1 MSFLDSSN
9 SEYLSARITQKGRN
23 SIAKGEFNINYFQI
37 GDSEF
42 DYNLLFTGLT
52 GQTNHQMVLAPVDKE
67 CGVKYPYKLDTA
79 TDVTYGI
86 PIENASV
93 EIIRN
98 VMGPAGFVSE
108 YNEYDAESCTG
119 STIECVTES
128 INISQIDGNNV
139 ITVPSGQAFQNS
151 EYITLVFGEFNGLD
165 ESHPVITGHTNSL
178 IYKII
183 NISGNT
189 ITLDRATPNLSTI
202 GGNVQIVGNKCEI
215 EFPLESEVSP
225 VCSPSPVDLLGQHN
239 PWTLNVVWDEKPIG
253 ADVPQT
259 FTNPS
264 TPTDENLSGYT
275 SNTHISSKEFF
286 GYNSTG
292 QTFQNFTG
300 GTITGFSSTN
310 VSTGFKNSFNE
321 LVEVLP
327 EEQRCIAIIHYSE
340 LGDLINDP
348 ERFFKYDDYI
358 SHKTGTTGNDISLAD
373 DRDGDPI
380 SDTEYFEIYI
390 PFISYHRNPTGSTTN
405 GALFTMDTTD
415 YYVRT
420 ITGIIESRFEL
431 LFRYLLD
438 ESGNRVGKVFPTKKV
453 VIFDDQELV
462 AILDYRSNRRYT
474 LGAPKVGFTPTSI
487 NDALISGTTS
497 QTFWVTYVFD
507 NGNGSLFNALPCN
520 YFTKIEVNFDLDTC
534 NISNPS
540 NLTLRFSGDTFQHMN
555 YSATPSNVDIFK
567 TGFMAKRFKV
577 LIQETTESSNKYPT
591 MGGWSEVDCTSRVGG
606 DGINY
611 IHPSGLT
618 SNIVVITKQDLYGST
633 DGDIDDAPLF
643 DLESHLSGYGNN
655 YIGDATVDDW
665 GVTAPQFGDE
675 QPFPGSIRLVRA
687 TDIEE
692 MNFLINLP
700 CNQFDQTQNPTY
712 VSGNKYIT
720 EVTLLNVNKEPL
732 VVAKTS
738 VPIKRSGTQV
748 FAVKLDF

>member
-1 MSFLDSSN
+1 MSFLNSSN

-23 SIAKGEFNINYFQI
+23 SIAKGEFIINYFQI

-42 DYNLLFTGLT
+42 DYNLAFSGLT
-52 GQTNHQMVLAPVDKE
+52 GQTNHQMVLSPVDKE

-79 TDVTYGI
+79 TNVTYGI
-86 PIENASV
+86 PIENSTI
-93 EIIRN
+93 ETIRN

-108 YNEYDAESCTG
+108 YNPYDSVECTG
-119 STIECVTES
+119 STIECITES
-128 INISQIDGNNV
+128 ININNINGDNV

-165 ESHPVITGHTNSL
+165 ANHPVISGHTNSL

-183 NISGNT
+183 SINGNT
-189 ITLDRATPNLSTI
+189 ITLDRATPNLSTLT
-202 GGNVQIVGNKCEI
+202 GNVQIVGNKCEI
-215 EFPLESEVSP
+215 EFPIESEISP
-225 VCSPSPVDLLGQHN
+225 VCSPTPIDPMDQHN

-253 ADVPQT
+253 ADVQGT
-259 FTNPS
+259 T
-264 TPTDENLSGYT
+264 TDENLSGYT
-275 SNTHISSKEFF
+275 SNIYLSSKEFF

-292 QTFQNFTG
+292 QTFQNLTG
-300 GTITGFSSTN
+300 GTITGFSSKN
-310 VSTGFKNSFNE
+310 VSTGFKNSFGE
-321 LVEVLP
+321 LVEVTP
-327 EEQRCIAIIHYSE
+327 QEQRCIAIIHYSE

-358 SHKTGTTGNDISLAD
+358 SYKTGTTGDDISLVD
-373 DRDGDPI
+373 DREGEPI
-380 SDTEYFEIYI
+380 SDTEYFEIFI
-390 PFISYHRNPTGSTTN
+390 PFINYHRNPTNSDTN
-405 GALFTMDTTD
+405 GAVFTMDTVN
-415 YYVRT
+415 YYVRPV
-420 ITGIIESRFEL
+420 TGITESRFEL

-474 LGAPKVGFTPTSI
+474 LGAPKVGFTPSSL
-487 NDALISGTTS
+487 NEALVSGTTE
-497 QTFWVTYVFD
+497 QTFWVTYLFE
-507 NGNGSLFNALPCN
+507 NGTGSLFNGLPCN
-520 YFTKIEVNFDLDTC
+520 YFTKVSVNFDLDTC

-540 NLTLRFSGDTFQHMN
+540 NFTLRFTGDTFQHMN
-555 YSATPSNVDIFK
+555 YSATPTNVDIFK

-577 LIQETTESSNKYPT
+577 LIQETTGLTNKYPT
-591 MGGWSEVDCTSRVGG
+591 MGGWLAIDCTTRVGG
-606 DGINY
+606 DGTAYIN
-611 IHPSGLT
+611 PTGMT
-618 SNIVVITKQDLYGST
+618 SNTVVITKSDVNAAT
-633 DGDIDDAPLF
+633 PF
-643 DLESHLSGYGNN
+643 DLESHLSGFGSN
-655 YIGDATVDDW
+655 YIGDATTNDW

-692 MNFLINLP
+692 MNFLVNLP

-720 EVTLLNVNKEPL
+720 EVTLLNSNKEPL

-738 VPIKRSGTQV
+738 IPIKRLGTQV

>member
-1 MSFLDSSN
+1 MSFLNSSN

-23 SIAKGEFNINYFQI
+23 SIAKGEFIINYFQI

-42 DYNLLFTGLT
+42 DYDFAFSGLT
-52 GQTNHQMVLAPVDKE
+52 GQTNHQMVLSPVDKE
-67 CGVKYPYKLDTA
+67 CGVKYPYKLDA
-79 TDVTYGI
+79 TTNITYGI
-86 PIENASV
+86 PIENSTT

-108 YNEYDAESCTG
+108 YNDYDAESCTG

-128 INISQIDGNNV
+128 IDIEFINGDNV

-151 EYITLVFGEFNGLD
+151 EYITLVFGVFNGLD
-165 ESHPVITGHTNSL
+165 PDHPVITGHTNSL
-178 IYKII
+178 IYKIVS
-183 NISGNT
+183 ISGNT
-189 ITLDRATPNLSTI
+189 ITLDRATPDLSTLT
-202 GGNVQIVGNKCEI
+202 GNVQIVGNKCEI
-215 EFPLESEVSP
+215 EYPIESEISP
-225 VCSPSPVDLLGQHN
+225 VCLPSPLDPMDQHN

-253 ADVPQT
+253 AD
-259 FTNPS
+259 
-264 TPTDENLSGYT
+264 TPETTTDENLSGYT
-275 SNTHISSKEFF
+275 SNVYLSSKEFF

-300 GTITGFSSTN
+300 GTITDFSSTN
-310 VSTGFKNSFNE
+310 VSTGFKNSFDE

-340 LGDLINDP
+340 LGDLKNDP

-358 SHKTGTTGNDISLAD
+358 SYKTGTTGDDISLAD

-390 PFISYHRNPTGSTTN
+390 PFIMYHRNPTGSTTN

-415 YYVRT
+415 YYVRPV
-420 ITGIIESRFEL
+420 TGITESRFEL

-453 VIFDDQELV
+453 IIFDDQELV

-474 LGAPKVGFTPTSI
+474 LGAPKVGFTPSSL
-487 NDALISGTTS
+487 NEALVSGTTE
-497 QTFWVTYVFD
+497 QTFWITYLFD
-507 NGNGSLFNALPCN
+507 NGDGSLFNALPCN
-520 YFTKIEVNFDLDTC
+520 YFTKIDVNFDLDTC

-540 NLTLRFSGDTFQHMN
+540 NLTLRFTGDTFQHMN
-555 YSATPSNVDIFK
+555 YSTTSSDVNIFE
-567 TGFMAKRFKV
+567 TGFMAKNFKV
-577 LIQETTESSNKYPT
+577 LIQETTGLTNKYPT
-591 MGGWSEVDCTSRVGG
+591 MGGWSLIDCTDRVGG
-606 DGINY
+606 DGTSY
-611 IHPSGLT
+611 IHPTGMT
-618 SNIVVITKQDLYGST
+618 SNTIVITK
-633 DGDIDDAPLF
+633 DDFDNSDTF
-643 DLESHLSGYGNN
+643 DLESHLSGFTSN
-655 YIGDATVDDW
+655 YIGDATTDDW
-665 GVTAPQFGDE
+665 GVTTPQFGDE

-712 VSGNKYIT
+712 ISGNKYIT
-720 EVTLLNVNKEPL
+720 EVTLLNSNKEPL

-738 VPIKRSGTQV
+738 IPIKRTGTQV
-748 FAVKLDF
+748 LAVKLDF

>member
-9 SEYLSARITQKGRN
+9 SEYLSARITKKGRN

-42 DYNLLFTGLT
+42 DYNLLFSGLT

-86 PIENASV
+86 PIENSTT
-93 EIIRN
+93 ETIRN

-108 YNEYDAESCTG
+108 YNDYDAESCTG
-119 STIECVTES
+119 STIECITQS
-128 INISQIDGNNV
+128 ISISDIIGINE
-139 ITVPSGQAFQNS
+139 IIVPSGQAYQNS

-165 ESHPVITGHTNSL
+165 ENHPVITGHTNSL
-178 IYKII
+178 IYKIL
-183 NISGNT
+183 NISGNI
-189 ITLDRATPNLSTI
+189 ITLDRATPNLSTLT
-202 GGNVQIVGNKCEI
+202 GNVEIVGNKCEI
-215 EFPLESEVSP
+215 EYPIESEVSSL
-225 VCSPSPVDLLGQHN
+225 CSPAPLDPMDQHN

-259 FTNPS
+259 S
-264 TPTDENLSGYT
+264 TDENLSGYT
-275 SNTHISSKEFF
+275 SNVYLSSKEFF

-292 QTFQNFTG
+292 QTFQNLTG
-300 GTITGFSSTN
+300 GTISGFSSKN
-310 VSTGFKNSFNE
+310 ISTGFKNSFNE

-358 SHKTGTTGNDISLAD
+358 SYKTGITGDDISLVD

-405 GALFTMDTTD
+405 GAVFTMDTTN
-415 YYVRT
+415 YYVRPVSG
-420 ITGIIESRFEL
+420 ITESRFEL

-453 VIFDDQELV
+453 IIFDDQELV

-474 LGAPKVGFTPTSI
+474 LGAPKVGFTPTSL

-497 QTFWVTYVFD
+497 QIFWVTYVFD
-507 NGNGSLFNALPCN
+507 NGNGSLFNGLPCN
-520 YFTKIEVNFDLDTC
+520 YFTKIEVNFDLETC

-540 NLTLRFSGDTFQHMN
+540 NLTLRFTGDTFQHMN
-555 YSATPSNVDIFK
+555 YSSTPSNVDIFK
-567 TGFMAKRFKV
+567 TGFMAKNFKV
-577 LIQETTESSNKYPT
+577 LIQETTGLSNKYPT
-591 MGGWSEVDCTSRVGG
+591 MGGWSVIDCTSKVGG
-606 DGINY
+606 NGTNY
-611 IHPSGLT
+611 INPSGMT
-618 SNIVVITKQDLYGST
+618 SNTIVITKNDVDNSL
-633 DGDIDDAPLF
+633 PF
-643 DLESHLSGYGNN
+643 DLESHLSGFGNN
-655 YIGDATVDDW
+655 YIGDATINDW

-712 VSGNKYIT
+712 VSGSKYIT
-720 EVTLLNVNKEPL
+720 EVALLNVNKEPL

-738 VPIKRSGTQV
+738 IPIKRLGTQV

>member
-1 MSFLDSSN
+1 MSFLNSSN

-23 SIAKGEFNINYFQI
+23 SIAKGEFIINYFQI

-42 DYNLLFTGLT
+42 DYNLAFSGLT
-52 GQTNHQMVLAPVDKE
+52 GQTNHQMVLSPVDKE
-67 CGVKYPYKLDTA
+67 SGVKYPYKLDTA
-79 TDVTYGI
+79 TNVTYGI
-86 PIENASV
+86 PIENSTIETV
-93 EIIRN
+93 RN

-108 YNEYDAESCTG
+108 YNPYDSVECTG
-119 STIECVTES
+119 STIECVTVS
-128 INISQIDGNNV
+128 INISNINGDNV
-139 ITVPSGQAFQNS
+139 ITVPSGQVFQNS

-165 ESHPVITGHTNSL
+165 ENHPVISGHTNSL
-178 IYKII
+178 IYKIVSI
-183 NISGNT
+183 NGNV
-189 ITLDRATPNLSTI
+189 ITLDRKTPDLSSLS
-202 GGNVQIVGNKCEI
+202 GFVQIVSNKCEI
-215 EFPLESEVSP
+215 EFPIDSEISP
-225 VCSPSPVDLLGQHN
+225 VCSPTPLDPMDQHN

-253 ADVPQT
+253 ADVQGT
-259 FTNPS
+259 T
-264 TPTDENLSGYT
+264 TDENLSGYT
-275 SNTHISSKEFF
+275 SNIYLSSKEFF

-292 QTFQNFTG
+292 QTFQNLTG

-310 VSTGFKNSFNE
+310 VSTGFKNSFGE
-321 LVEVLP
+321 LIEVTP
-327 EEQRCIAIIHYSE
+327 QEQRCIAIIHYSE

-358 SHKTGTTGNDISLAD
+358 SHKTGTTGDDISLVD
-373 DRDGDPI
+373 DREGEPI

-390 PFISYHRNPTGSTTN
+390 PFINYHRNPTGSTTN
-405 GALFTMDTTD
+405 GAVFTMDTVN
-415 YYVRT
+415 YYVRPV
-420 ITGIIESRFEL
+420 TGITESRFEL

-474 LGAPKVGFTPTSI
+474 LGAPKVGFTPASL
-487 NDALISGTTS
+487 NEALVSGTTE
-497 QTFWVTYVFD
+497 QTFWVTYLFE
-507 NGNGSLFNALPCN
+507 NGTGSLFNALPCN
-520 YFTKIEVNFDLDTC
+520 YFTKVSVNFDLDTC

-540 NLTLRFSGDTFQHMN
+540 NFTLRFTGDTFQHMN

-577 LIQETTESSNKYPT
+577 LIQETTGLTNKYPT
-591 MGGWSEVDCTSRVGG
+591 MGGWSAIDCTTRVGG
-606 DGINY
+606 DGTAYIN
-611 IHPSGLT
+611 PTGMT
-618 SNIVVITKQDLYGST
+618 SNTVVITKSDVNAAT
-633 DGDIDDAPLF
+633 PF
-643 DLESHLSGYGNN
+643 DLESHLSGFGSN
-655 YIGDATVDDW
+655 YIGDATTNDW

-692 MNFLINLP
+692 MNFLVNLP

-712 VSGNKYIT
+712 VSGNKFIT
-720 EVTLLNVNKEPL
+720 EVALLNSNKEPL

-738 VPIKRSGTQV
+738 IPIKRLGTQV

>member
-1 MSFLDSSN
+1 MSFLNSSN

-42 DYNLLFTGLT
+42 DYNLDFSGLT

-79 TDVTYGI
+79 TNVTYGI
-86 PIENASV
+86 PIENSSIEV
-93 EIIRN
+93 IRN

-108 YNEYDAESCTG
+108 YNDYDAESCTG

-128 INISQIDGNNV
+128 INITNINGDNV

-151 EYITLVFGEFNGLD
+151 EYLTLVFGEFNGLD
-165 ESHPVITGHTNSL
+165 ENHPVISGHTNSL
-178 IYKII
+178 IYKILS
-183 NISGNT
+183 ISGNT
-189 ITLDRATPNLSTI
+189 ITLDRATPNLSTLT
-202 GGNVQIVGNKCEI
+202 GNVQIVGNKCEI

-225 VCSPSPVDLLGQHN
+225 VCSPSPTDLMGQHN

-253 ADVPQT
+253 ADVQG
-259 FTNPS
+259 

-300 GTITGFSSTN
+300 GTITGFGSTN
-310 VSTGFKNSFNE
+310 VSTGFKNSYNE
-321 LVEVLP
+321 LIEVLP
-327 EEQRCIAIIHYSE
+327 KEQRCIAIIHYSE

-358 SHKTGTTGNDISLAD
+358 SHKTGTLGVDISLAD
-373 DRDGDPI
+373 DRDGEPI
-380 SDTEYFEIYI
+380 SDTEYFEVYI
-390 PFISYHRNPTGSTTN
+390 PFISYHRNPISSTTN
-405 GALFTMDTTD
+405 GALFTMDTVD
-415 YYVRT
+415 YYIRT
-420 ITGIIESRFEL
+420 ITGITESRFEL

-453 VIFDDQELV
+453 IIFDDQELV

-474 LGAPKVGFTPTSI
+474 LGSPKVGFTPTSL
-487 NDALISGTTS
+487 NEALISGTTT

-520 YFTKIEVNFDLDTC
+520 YFTKVEVSFDLDTC

-555 YSATPSNVDIFK
+555 HSSTSTNVDIFK

-577 LIQETTESSNKYPT
+577 LIQETTGLSNKYPT
-591 MGGWSEVDCTSRVGG
+591 MGEWSVIDCTSRVGG
-606 DGINY
+606 DGTNY
-611 IHPSGLT
+611 INPSVMT
-618 SNIVVITKQDLYGST
+618 SNTIVITK
-633 DGDIDDAPLF
+633 DDVENSLPF
-643 DLESHLSGYGNN
+643 DLESHLSGFGNN
-655 YIGDATVDDW
+655 YIGNSTLNDRN
-665 GVTAPQFGDE
+665 VTTPQFGDE

-738 VPIKRSGTQV
+738 IPIKRSGTQV

>member
-1 MSFLDSSN
+1 MSFLNSSN

-23 SIAKGEFNINYFQI
+23 SIAKGEFIINYFQI

-42 DYNLLFTGLT
+42 DYNLAFSGLT
-52 GQTNHQMVLAPVDKE
+52 GQTNHQMVLSPVDKE

-79 TDVTYGI
+79 TNVTYGI
-86 PIENASV
+86 PIENSTIETV
-93 EIIRN
+93 RN

-108 YNEYDAESCTG
+108 YNPYDSVECTG
-119 STIECVTES
+119 STIECITES
-128 INISQIDGNNV
+128 INISNINGDNV
-139 ITVPSGQAFQNS
+139 ITVPSGQVFQNS

-165 ESHPVITGHTNSL
+165 ENHPVISGHTNSL

-183 NISGNT
+183 SINGNT
-189 ITLDRATPNLSTI
+189 ITLDRATPNLSTLT
-202 GGNVQIVGNKCEI
+202 GNVQIVGNKCEI
-215 EFPLESEVSP
+215 EFPISSEISP
-225 VCSPSPVDLLGQHN
+225 VCSPTPLDPMDQHN

-253 ADVPQT
+253 ADVQGT
-259 FTNPS
+259 T
-264 TPTDENLSGYT
+264 TDENLSGYT
-275 SNTHISSKEFF
+275 SNIYLSSKEFF

-292 QTFQNFTG
+292 QTFQNLTG
-300 GTITGFSSTN
+300 DTITGFSSKN
-310 VSTGFKNSFNE
+310 VSTGFKNSFGE
-321 LVEVLP
+321 LMEVTP
-327 EEQRCIAIIHYSE
+327 QEQRCIAIIHYSE

-358 SHKTGTTGNDISLAD
+358 SYKTGTTGDDISLVD
-373 DRDGDPI
+373 DREGEPI
-380 SDTEYFEIYI
+380 SDTEYFEIFI
-390 PFISYHRNPTGSTTN
+390 PFINYHRNPTNSDTN
-405 GALFTMDTTD
+405 GAVFTMDTVN
-415 YYVRT
+415 YYVRPV
-420 ITGIIESRFEL
+420 TGITESRFEL

-474 LGAPKVGFTPTSI
+474 LGAPKVGFTPASL
-487 NDALISGTTS
+487 NEALVSGTTE
-497 QTFWVTYVFD
+497 QTFWVTYVFE
-507 NGNGSLFNALPCN
+507 NGTGSLFNALPCN
-520 YFTKIEVNFDLDTC
+520 YFTKVAVNFDLETC
-534 NISNPS
+534 NISNAS
-540 NLTLRFSGDTFQHMN
+540 NLTLRFTGDTFQHMN

-577 LIQETTESSNKYPT
+577 LIQETTGLTNKYPT
-591 MGGWSEVDCTSRVGG
+591 MGGWSAIDCTTRVGG
-606 DGINY
+606 DGTNY
-611 IHPSGLT
+611 INPTGMT
-618 SNIVVITKQDLYGST
+618 SNTVVITKSDVNSAT
-633 DGDIDDAPLF
+633 PF
-643 DLESHLSGYGNN
+643 DLESHLSGFGSN
-655 YIGDATVDDW
+655 YIGDATTNDW

-692 MNFLINLP
+692 MNFLVNLP

-720 EVTLLNVNKEPL
+720 EVTLLNSNKEPL

-738 VPIKRSGTQV
+738 IPIKRLGTQV

>member
-1 MSFLDSSN
+1 MSFLNSSN
-9 SEYLSARITQKGRN
+9 SEFLSARITQKGRN

-52 GQTNHQMVLAPVDKE
+52 GQTNHQMVLSPVDKE
-67 CGVKYPYKLDTA
+67 CGIKYPYKLDST

-86 PIENASV
+86 PIENSTTEV
-93 EIIRN
+93 VRN

-108 YNEYDAESCTG
+108 YNQYDSINIIGT
-119 STIECVTES
+119 TIECVTES
-128 INISQIDGNNV
+128 IDISNINGDNT
-139 ITVPSGQAFQNS
+139 ITVINAQQFLNS
-151 EYITLVFGEFNGLD
+151 EYITLVFGEFNGFD
-165 ESHPVITGHTNSL
+165 ENHPVINEHTNSL

-189 ITLDRATPNLSTI
+189 ITLDRKTPDLSSLS
-202 GGNVQIVGNKCEI
+202 GFVQVVSNKCEI
-215 EFPLESEVSP
+215 EFPIESEVSSL
-225 VCSPSPVDLLGQHN
+225 CSPTPIDSMDQHN

-253 ADVPQT
+253 ADRG
-259 FTNPS
+259 S
-264 TPTDENLSGYT
+264 LDENLSGYT
-275 SNTHISSKEFF
+275 SNIHLSSKEFF

-292 QTFQNFTG
+292 QTFQNLTG

-310 VSTGFKNSFNE
+310 VSTGFKNSFDE
-321 LVEVLP
+321 LIEILP
-327 EEQRCIAIIHYSE
+327 QEQRCVAIIHYSE

-358 SHKTGTTGNDISLAD
+358 SYDNGNLTSVAF
-373 DRDGDPI
+373 DREDDPI
-380 SDTEYFEIYI
+380 TDTEYFEVYI
-390 PFISYHRNPTGSTTN
+390 PFIYYHRNPTSSNTN
-405 GALFTMDTTD
+405 GAVFTMDTTN
-415 YYVRT
+415 YFVRPV
-420 ITGIIESRFEL
+420 TGITESRFEL

-453 VIFDDQELV
+453 IIFDDQELV

-474 LGAPKVGFTPTSI
+474 LGAPKLGFTPTSI
-487 NDALISGTTS
+487 NEALISGTTN
-497 QTFWVTYVFD
+497 QTFWVTYLFE
-507 NGNGSLFNALPCN
+507 NGDGSLFNTLPCN
-520 YFTKIEVNFDLDTC
+520 YFTKIDVNFDLDTC

-555 YSATPSNVDIFK
+555 YNATPSNVDIFK
-567 TGFMAKRFKV
+567 TGFMAKKFKV
-577 LIQETTESSNKYPT
+577 LIQEKTTPTLIYPST
-591 MGGWSEVDCTSRVGG
+591 DGWSAIDCTTRVGG
-606 DGINY
+606 DGNNY
-611 IHPSGLT
+611 INPTGIT
-618 SNIVVITKQDLYGST
+618 SNTIVITKSDFET
-633 DGDIDDAPLF
+633 ATLF
-643 DLESHLSGYGNN
+643 DLESHLSGFTNN
-655 YIGDATVDDW
+655 YIGDATPDDW
-665 GVTAPQFGDE
+665 GVTSPQFGDE
-675 QPFPGSIRLVRA
+675 QPFPGSVRLVRA

-712 VSGNKYIT
+712 ISGNKYIT

-738 VPIKRSGTQV
+738 IPIKRSGTQV

>member
-1 MSFLDSSN
+1 MSFLNSSN

-42 DYNLLFTGLT
+42 DYNLAFSGFTGELSGT
-52 GQTNHQMVLAPVDKE
+52 TKLPHQMVLAPVDKE

-86 PIENASV
+86 PIENSTT
-93 EIIRN
+93 ETIRN

-108 YNEYDAESCTG
+108 YNNYDAESCTG
-119 STIECVTES
+119 STIECVTER
-128 INISQIDGNNV
+128 INISQIDGNNE
-139 ITVPSGQAFQNS
+139 IIVPSGQAFQNS

-165 ESHPVITGHTNSL
+165 ENHPVITGHTNSL
-178 IYKII
+178 IYKILSI
-183 NISGNT
+183 NDNT
-189 ITLDRATPNLSTI
+189 LTLDRPTPNLSTLT
-202 GGNVQIVGNKCEI
+202 GNVQIVGNKCEI
-215 EFPLESEVSP
+215 EFPNESEVSP
-225 VCSPSPVDLLGQHN
+225 LCSPSPLDPMDQHN

-259 FTNPS
+259 TI
-264 TPTDENLSGYT
+264 DENLSGYT
-275 SNTHISSKEFF
+275 SNVYLSSKEFF

-292 QTFQNFTG
+292 QTFQNLIG
-300 GTITGFSSTN
+300 ETITEFSSKN
-310 VSTGFKNSFNE
+310 VATGFKNSFDE

-327 EEQRCIAIIHYSE
+327 QEQRCIAIIHYSE

-358 SHKTGTTGNDISLAD
+358 SYKTGTSGDDISLAD

-390 PFISYHRNPTGSTTN
+390 PFISYHRNPTSSTTN
-405 GALFTMDTTD
+405 GAVFTMDTTN
-415 YYVRT
+415 YYIRT
-420 ITGIIESRFEL
+420 VTGITESRFEL

-474 LGAPKVGFTPTSI
+474 LGAPKVGFTPTSL

-497 QTFWVTYVFD
+497 QTFWVTYMFD

-520 YFTKIEVNFDLDTC
+520 YFTKVEVNFDLETC

-540 NLTLRFSGDTFQHMN
+540 NITLRFSGDTFQHMN
-555 YSATPSNVDIFK
+555 YSSTPSNVDIFK
-567 TGFMAKRFKV
+567 TGFMAKNFKV
-577 LIQETTESSNKYPT
+577 LIQETTDSTNKYPT
-591 MGGWSEVDCTSRVGG
+591 MGGWSVIDCTSKVGG
-606 DGINY
+606 DGTSYINPTAM
-611 IHPSGLT
+611 I
-618 SNIVVITKQDLYGST
+618 SNTIVITKT
-633 DGDIDDAPLF
+633 DVDSSSPF
-643 DLESHLSGYGNN
+643 DLESHLSGLGSN
-655 YIGDATVDDW
+655 YIGDETTNDW
-665 GVTAPQFGDE
+665 GVTVPQFGDE

-712 VSGNKYIT
+712 VSGSKYVT
-720 EVTLLNVNKEPL
+720 EVALLNVNKEPL

-738 VPIKRSGTQV
+738 TPIKRLGTQV

>member
-1 MSFLDSSN
+1 MSFLNSSN

-42 DYNLLFTGLT
+42 DYNLAFSGFTGELSGT
-52 GQTNHQMVLAPVDKE
+52 TKLPHQMVLAPVDKE

-86 PIENASV
+86 PIENSTT
-93 EIIRN
+93 ETIRN

-108 YNEYDAESCTG
+108 YNNYDAESCTG
-119 STIECVTES
+119 STIECVTER
-128 INISQIDGNNV
+128 INISQIDGNNE
-139 ITVPSGQAFQNS
+139 IIVPSGQAFQNS

-165 ESHPVITGHTNSL
+165 ENHPVITGHTNSL
-178 IYKII
+178 IYKILSI
-183 NISGNT
+183 NDNT
-189 ITLDRATPNLSTI
+189 LTLDRPTPNLSTLT
-202 GGNVQIVGNKCEI
+202 GNVQIVGNKCEI
-215 EFPLESEVSP
+215 EFPNESEVSP
-225 VCSPSPVDLLGQHN
+225 LCSPSPLDPMDQHN

-253 ADVPQT
+253 ADVQGTLIPQ
-259 FTNPS
+259 
-264 TPTDENLSGYT
+264 PTDENLSGYT
-275 SNTHISSKEFF
+275 SNVYLSSKEFF

-292 QTFQNFTG
+292 QTFQNLIG
-300 GTITGFSSTN
+300 ETITEFSSKN
-310 VSTGFKNSFNE
+310 VATGFKNSFDE

-327 EEQRCIAIIHYSE
+327 QEQRCIAIIHYSE

-358 SHKTGTTGNDISLAD
+358 SYKTGTSGDDISLAD

-390 PFISYHRNPTGSTTN
+390 PFISYHRNPTSSTTN
-405 GALFTMDTTD
+405 GAVFTMDTTN
-415 YYVRT
+415 YYIRT
-420 ITGIIESRFEL
+420 VTGITESRFEL

-474 LGAPKVGFTPTSI
+474 LGAPKVGFTPTSL

-497 QTFWVTYVFD
+497 QTFWVTYMFD

-520 YFTKIEVNFDLDTC
+520 YFTKVEVNFDLETC

-540 NLTLRFSGDTFQHMN
+540 NITLRFSGDTFQHMN
-555 YSATPSNVDIFK
+555 YSSTPSNVDIFK
-567 TGFMAKRFKV
+567 TGFMAKNFKV
-577 LIQETTESSNKYPT
+577 LIQETTDSTNKYPT
-591 MGGWSEVDCTSRVGG
+591 MGGWSVIDCTSKVGG
-606 DGINY
+606 DGTSYINPTAM
-611 IHPSGLT
+611 I
-618 SNIVVITKQDLYGST
+618 SNTIVITKT
-633 DGDIDDAPLF
+633 DVDSSSPF
-643 DLESHLSGYGNN
+643 DLESHLSGLGSN
-655 YIGDATVDDW
+655 YIGDETTNDW
-665 GVTAPQFGDE
+665 GVTVPQFGDE

-712 VSGNKYIT
+712 VSGSKYVT
-720 EVTLLNVNKEPL
+720 EVALLNVNKEPL

-738 VPIKRSGTQV
+738 TPIKRLGTQV